1 MKDMS
6 GYDTPGPMRALRA
19 SAAAAAF
26 IFIADFGLGRSP
38 AHAAG
43 GDDIAAGRVLVETHC
58 SRCHATGDAGESPL
72 AAAPRFRD
80 LHFLYDVAF
89 LSEAL
94 VEGIATAHPDMP
106 QFVFDPGDAEA
117 IIAYLKSLERNP
129 PAR

>member
-6 GYDTPGPMRALRA
+6 GYATSWLMRDLRA
-19 SAAAAAF
+19 TAAAAAV
-26 IFIADFGLGRSP
+26 IFIADFGLGPLP

-43 GDDIAAGRVLVETHC
+43 ADDTAAGRALVETHC

-72 AAAPRFRD
+72 AAAPKFRD
-80 LHFLYDVAF
+80 LQFLYDVAF

-106 QFVFDPGDAEA
+106 QFQFDPFEAEA
-117 IIAYLKSLERNP
+117 IIAYLKSLER
-129 PAR
+129 

>member
-6 GYDTPGPMRALRA
+6 GYGTPGLMRGLRA
-19 SAAAAAF
+19 SAAAAV
-26 IFIADFGLGRSP
+26 IFIADSGLGPLP

-43 GDDIAAGRVLVETHC
+43 GDDIAAGRSLVETHC

-72 AAAPRFRD
+72 PAAPRFRD
-80 LHFLYDVAF
+80 LHFLYDVEF

-106 QFVFDPGDAEA
+106 QFAFDPGQAEA
-117 IIAYLKSLERNP
+117 IIAYLKSLER
-129 PAR
+129 